1 MLHLHGTLSC
11 FVLAEAHL
19 LLRVAGT
26 WQGCDFCTCRGFL
39 YRRSEAACML
49 NLPVGNSERLVPCS
63 KAECGV
69 YVRVL
74 PLAAT

>member
-1 MLHLHGTLSC
+1 MLHLYGALSW
-11 FVLAEAHL
+11 FVPAEAHL

-26 WQGCDFCTCRGFL
+26 WQGCDFCTCRSFL
-39 YRRSEAACML
+39 YRGSETACVL

-69 YVRVL
+69 YVHVL
-74 PLAAT
+74 LLAAT